1 MSIQPD
7 FLQAILFT
15 AGAIIAIL
23 AGIAIIR
30 WLLRLAWKVL
40 SVGLVVVVILG
51 AILYIMKVITVN

>member
-7 FLQAILFT
+7 FLQAALFT

-23 AGIAIIR
+23 AGIAIVR

-40 SVGLVVVVILG
+40 SMGLVVVVILG
-51 AILYIMKVITVN
+51 VILYVMKVISVN